1 MEPACPGRPQP
12 LVGTPFQQSPLSC
25 WQLPVA
31 ARPLTPGLPVSPQ
44 SDPARLGPPC
54 CSLWP
59 PSVAHS
65 FWHMKGH
72 ECTRASQGSLQLRPC
87 VPYWRVHACAHR
99 AYVST
104 ARSHPTLRLR
114 HQGLSGS
121 TFRMFLGSDH
131 LLPCCLPSPWPG
143 LSLGSGSV
151 LRPQGLPLLAVLE
164 PSECPPPSSLLSLN
178 LPGLTRVPLGVGED
192 CRGMELPSHSVLV
205 LELGAGGFFIRRT

>member
-1 MEPACPGRPQP
+1 
-12 LVGTPFQQSPLSC
+12 
-25 WQLPVA
+25 
-31 ARPLTPGLPVSPQ
+31 
-44 SDPARLGPPC
+44 
-54 CSLWP
+54 
-59 PSVAHS
+59 
-65 FWHMKGH
+65 MKGH

-87 VPYWRVHACAHR
+87 VPYWCVHACAHR
-99 AYVST
+99 ACVST

-164 PSECPPPSSLLSLN
+164 PSEYPPPSSLLCLN
-178 LPGLTRVPLGVGED
+178 LPCLTRVPVHSKHLRVGEA
-192 CRGMELPSHSVLV
+192 CRGMELPSHSVFV
-205 LELGAGGFFIRRT
+205 LELGTGGFFIRKT